1 MSKHTLH
8 PRNFFAQLFHE
19 RNNPSRPS
27 PMRLLH
33 LDPPLL
39 IGLLCII
46 FTGMIVL
53 FSAAGED
60 FMVVFRQALRFLMAC
75 GVMVLIA
82 QIHPNQFKKWAPWFF
97 GVTTFLL
104 IIVLLIGYTG
114 KGATR
119 WLNLGIVRFQP
130 SELMK
135 LAMPMMLAWYFSD
148 RPMPPTKT
156 HLFLG
161 TLIMFIPVGL
171 IAKQPDLGTAIMV
184 ATAGAGVILFS
195 GIRWRFIILVLLAV
209 AALTPIAWHFMHDY
223 QRGRVLTFLN
233 PELDPLGAGYHIIQ
247 SKIAIGSGGFFGKGW
262 MQGTQ
267 TQLDFLPEH
276 ATDFIY
282 AVLGEEFG
290 LMGGLILLSF
300 YTFVCYRCLRI
311 AYEAQ
316 ENFTRLLASSL
327 GFTFFVSVFINI
339 GMVCGI
345 FPVVGLPLPLLSYG
359 GTSVMTLMAGFGI
372 LMSISTHRKLV
383 ST

>member
-1 MSKHTLH
+1 MPHDLH
-8 PRNFFAQLFHE
+8 RRNFIAQLFHQ
-19 RNNPSRPS
+19 RNDPRRPS
-27 PMRLLH
+27 PMQLLH
-33 LDPPLL
+33 LDRLL
-39 IGLLCII
+39 VIGLFLII
-46 FTGMIVL
+46 CTGLIVL
-53 FSAAGED
+53 FSAGGKD
-60 FMVVFRQALRFLMAC
+60 FAVVLRQLFRFLIA
-75 GVMVLIA
+75 GGIMVLIA

-97 GVTTFLL
+97 GATAFLL
-104 IIVLLIGYTG
+104 LAVLIIGHTG

-119 WLNLGIVRFQP
+119 WLNLGFVRFQP

-135 LAMPMMLAWYFSD
+135 LAMPMMLAWYFSNQTI
-148 RPMPPTKT
+148 PPSKK
-156 HLFLG
+156 HLSIGVL
-161 TLIMFIPVGL
+161 LLLIPVAL

-195 GIRWRFIILVLLAV
+195 GIKWRTIILVLLALM
-209 AALTPIAWHFMHDY
+209 AASPIAWHFMHDY

-290 LMGGLILLSF
+290 LLGGLILLSF
-300 YTFVCYRCLRI
+300 YAFVCYRAFRI

-316 ENFTRLLASSL
+316 DNFTRLLASSL
-327 GFTFFVSVFINI
+327 SFTFFVSVFINI

-345 FPVVGLPLPLLSYG
+345 FPVVGVPLPLLSYG